1 MGGSARS
8 VQSQKKTSSRRQLGD
23 EKGYLWRIQ
32 LNFIP
37 DCRIRTKPRKEL
49 AMIVISSV
57 WTSGSWGRSKYLE
70 SKYRS
75 LKFKRD

>member
-1 MGGSARS
+1 M
-8 VQSQKKTSSRRQLGD
+8 
-23 EKGYLWRIQ
+23 
-32 LNFIP
+32 NFIL
-37 DCRIRTKPRKEL
+37 DCRIRMKARKEL

>member
-1 MGGSARS
+1 MRGR
-8 VQSQKKTSSRRQLGD
+8 KKTSSRSQLGD
-23 EKGYLWRIQ
+23 GKGYLWRIR
-32 LNFIP
+32 LNFIL
-37 DCRIRTKPRKEL
+37 DCRIRMKARKEL